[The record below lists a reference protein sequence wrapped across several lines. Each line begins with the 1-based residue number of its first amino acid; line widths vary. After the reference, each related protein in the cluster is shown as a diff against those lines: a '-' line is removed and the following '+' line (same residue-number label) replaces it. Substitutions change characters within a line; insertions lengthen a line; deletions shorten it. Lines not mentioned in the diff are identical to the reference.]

1 MIKAIV
7 EQPKRAARRPR
18 CKACSKRFTTTHSQ
32 AIYCGNEC
40 KTAKKKSTHNTKR
53 RIDPLQKAIK
63 SRFFTILAL
72 EAKRAGTYQ
81 IFHGHTLESLS
92 SLYDIYILRHE
103 ATGYSQNEGYHLS
116 HIIPVKGHIQLGL
129 FHPQN
134 LVVAPSLL
142 NQQHGVQH
150 FGYGLGIP
158 RKSLKAK
165 YRIDPHTPLRDIRQ
179 GVINFLG
186 HSLVADLVKAK
197 KIKPSKFNQDKAWIE
212 CRLRDIPEHDTIR
225 QSLAS
230 ANTGAK
236 MSSIRREF
244 RALLDGELLGEGD
257 KPFTIKT
264 KTFTHLD
271 ILIKELERMAVY
283 RPELA
288 QVALD
293 IPRINVASWDSLESI
308 LFNILHGQSVTIYS
322 EELAAIKAKF
332 EFSSVVSNQLPHTEV
347 VTRVREGYVS
357 ILVSAQ
363 SANDAMPFNAE
374 YSAPF

>member
-1 MIKAIV
+1 MIKATI
-7 EQPKRAARRPR
+7 EQPKRAVRRPR
-18 CKACSKRFTTTHSQ
+18 CKACSKQFTTTHSQ
-32 AIYCGNEC
+32 VVYCSSEC
-40 KTAKKKSTHNTKR
+40 KTAKKKVSHNAKR
-53 RIDPLQKAIK
+53 RIDPLEKAIK

-72 EAKRAGTYQ
+72 EVRRAGTYQ
-81 IFHGHTLESLS
+81 IFQGHTLRSLS
-92 SLYDIYILRHE
+92 ELYDIYILRHE
-103 ATGYSQNEGYHLS
+103 ATGYSANDTYHLS

-165 YRIDPHTPLRDIRQ
+165 YKIDPHTSLREVRQ
-179 GVINFLG
+179 GVVDFLG

-212 CRLRDIPEHDTIR
+212 CRLRDVPEHDDIKRKLSST
-225 QSLAS
+225 S
-230 ANTGAK
+230 TGAK
-236 MSSIRREF
+236 MSSLRQEF
-244 RALLDGELLGEGD
+244 KALLNGESVEQG
-257 KPFTIKT
+257 KPFAIKT
-264 KTFTHLD
+264 KTFTQLE
-271 ILIKELERMAVY
+271 ILIRELERMAKY

-293 IPRINVASWDSLESI
+293 IPRVNVSSWNSLESI
-308 LFNILHGQSVTIYS
+308 LFDILHGRAVSLYS

-332 EFSSVVSNQLPHTEV
+332 EFSGVVSNPLPHTAI
-347 VTRVREGYVS
+347 TTLVRSGYVS
-357 ILVSAQ
+357 VIVSAQ
-363 SANDAMPFNAE
+363 AANDAMPFNAE
-374 YSAPF
+374 FCAPF